1 MTVSMRTQSV
11 DKTRSLLLPF
21 MGQAPATASR
31 RAARAGVLK
40 GALCVLGVTIVI
52 LLCLLCLDIRP
63 PQAGPINQTPA
74 PQGTVSV
81 ADQELRDKNN
91 RLLGKI
97 RTLPNGKLELRDAS
111 NRFKGTYDPKKNETR
126 DHRNRLVGKGNLLPM
141 LLK

>member
-1 MTVSMRTQSV
+1 M
-11 DKTRSLLLPF
+11 
-21 MGQAPATASR
+21 
-31 RAARAGVLK
+31 
-40 GALCVLGVTIVI
+40 
-52 LLCLLCLDIRP
+52 
-63 PQAGPINQTPA
+63 
-74 PQGTVSV
+74 